1 MTQTAIVQVNVSQTL
16 APTPDT
22 LQRTAY
28 IISQG
33 GTTLADDGEKL
44 LSKASDLTSV
54 LGPSLT
60 LSALSWAGGTATAT
74 TSAAHGWNIGDTVQA
89 VISGVVPVGWNGTYA
104 ITVTSTTQFTFAL
117 ASNPGTVTTQG
128 KVTLA
133 AVNQVQAAV
142 TTWFAQ
148 GANTSVYILE
158 LGEGTAAAGV
168 TALTTWLTNNP
179 NTGYNFLVPQGWDAA
194 SSFVTLVG
202 NYATNTSKTYFYTT
216 VSLGTYASFAGVKS
230 VVMCLPSPNAPTT
243 EFTAAA
249 MMQNRTNL
257 NPASTNQ
264 VTPTAYQFLFGVTE
278 YPITTSLAATLKT
291 ANVNY
296 VGTGAEGGLTNKIWV
311 NGVTADGN
319 DVIYWYSIDWVQIN
333 LDLNISNEIINGSN
347 NSVAPL
353 YYNQNGI
360 NRLQARAAQVLNQG
374 ISYGMIL
381 GSLSQVQ
388 LPASTFIAAVNNG
401 VYHGNVGLNAVPF
414 ANYVATNPNDYPQ
427 GLYTGLTAV
436 YTAARGFINIVF
448 NVNVSTFA

>member
-16 APTPDT
+16 APAPST
-22 LQRTAY
+22 LQRTGY

-33 GTTLADDGEKL
+33 GTKLAPQASL
-44 LSKASDLTSV
+44 LLTQASDLTAQLAS
-54 LGPSLT
+54 SLN
-60 LSALSWAGGTATAT
+60 LSALTWAGGTATAT
-74 TSAAHGWNIGDTVQA
+74 TSAAHGWNVGDVVQA
-89 VISGVVPVGWNGTYA
+89 TITGVVPIGWNGTYN
-104 ITVTSTTQFTFAL
+104 ITITSTTQFTFPL
-117 ASNPGTVTTQG
+117 TSNPGSVTTQG

-133 AVNQVQAAV
+133 AVAQVQAAV
-142 TTWFAQ
+142 TNWFAN
-148 GANTSVYILE
+148 GLNTSVYVLE
-158 LGEGTAAAGV
+158 LGEGIASAGV
-168 TALTTWLTNNP
+168 TGLTTWLNNNP
-179 NTGYNFLVPQGWDAA
+179 KTGYNFLIPYGWDAE
-194 SSFVTLVG
+194 STFLSLV
-202 NYATNTSKTYFYTT
+202 NTYATNNSMTYFYTT
-216 VSLGTYASFAGVKS
+216 VSLSTYASFAGVKS
-230 VVMCLPSPNAPTT
+230 VVLCLPSPNAPTT
-243 EFTAAA
+243 EFMASA
-249 MMQNRTNL
+249 MMQNRTRL

-264 VTPTAYQFLFGVTE
+264 VTPTAFQYLLGVTV
-278 YPITTSLAATLKT
+278 YPITPSLAATLKT

-296 VGTGAEGGLTNKIWV
+296 VGTGAEGGISNKLWV
-311 NGVTADGN
+311 NGVTGDGN
-319 DVIYWYSIDWVQIN
+319 DVMYWYGIDWVQIN

-388 LPASTFIAAVNNG
+388 LPAATFTAAINDG
-401 VYHGNVGLNAVPF
+401 VYKGNVGLNAVPF
-414 ANYVATNPNDYPQ
+414 ANYVALNPNDYPQ